1 MDMSGGCKFTLREYD
16 PSEHC
21 NHLMGVD
28 TEIWFMLC
36 SFLVIITL
44 VFFRIIYGAIRGEKL
59 GDMVEGLVEPMDD
72 DDGELKIGN
81 VVGILGTFAK
91 DDDDD

>member
-16 PSEHC
+16 SSEQC

-28 TEIWFMLC
+28 LEIWFMLC
-36 SFLVIITL
+36 SFLIIIAL
-44 VFFRIIYGAIRGEKL
+44 VFFRIIYGAIKGEKL
-59 GDMVEGLVEPMDD
+59 SVMVEDLMEPMD

-91 DDDDD
+91 EDVD

>member
-1 MDMSGGCKFTLREYD
+1 MNGGCKFTLREYD
-16 PSEHC
+16 ASEHC
-21 NHLMGVD
+21 NHIMGVD

-36 SFLVIITL
+36 SFLIIVAL
-44 VFFRIIYGAIRGEKL
+44 VFFRIIYGAIKGEKL
-59 GDMVEGLVEPMDD
+59 GVMVEDLMEPMDD

-91 DDDDD
+91 EDDD

>member
-1 MDMSGGCKFTLREYD
+1 MDMGGGCKFTLREYD
-16 PSEHC
+16 SSEHC

-28 TEIWFMLC
+28 VEIWFMLC
-36 SFLVIITL
+36 SFLIIITL

>member
-1 MDMSGGCKFTLREYD
+1 MCIRDS
-16 PSEHC
+16 
-21 NHLMGVD
+21 
-28 TEIWFMLC
+28 
-36 SFLVIITL
+36 
-44 VFFRIIYGAIRGEKL
+44 YGAIRGEKL